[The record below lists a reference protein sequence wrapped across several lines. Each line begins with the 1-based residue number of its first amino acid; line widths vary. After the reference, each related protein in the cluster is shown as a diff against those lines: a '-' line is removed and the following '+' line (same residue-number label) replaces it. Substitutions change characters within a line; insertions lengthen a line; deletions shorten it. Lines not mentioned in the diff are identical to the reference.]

1 MIKGQVAMLIE
12 LCVTTQKLYFFK
24 WIMIL
29 NGYPVFNI
37 SEF

>member
-12 LCVTTQKLYFFK
+12 LCVTTQKLNFFK

-29 NGYPVFNI
+29 NDPVFNI